1 MTALPLEDGSVDA
14 IFTTNTVY
22 FVDDLDA
29 AFAEIARVLAPA
41 GRFVLGVGDP
51 DLMGRARMLTENGFR
66 IRPVAVLE
74 AALSAAGLSPLRHEK
89 FAHSGLGFHLL
100 VTRK

>member
-1 MTALPLEDGSVDA
+1 LPLDDGSVDA
-14 IFTTNTVY
+14 VVTTNTIY

-29 AFAEIARVLAPA
+29 ALAEIARVLAPG

-51 DLMGRARMLTENGFR
+51 DLMGRARMLTDNGFR
-66 IRPVAVLE
+66 IRPVPELE
-74 AALSAAGLSPLRHEK
+74 AALTAAGLSPLRHER